1 MTGGA
6 RVSAERERGASVP
19 FRERHRVGRGPDPG
33 LGQIR
38 SRGLLLF
45 FVVFLFPFSIFL
57 FSFVTF
63 ANQLQTKTQFFLKF
77 NAAS

>member
-45 FVVFLFPFSIFL
+45 FVLFLFPFSIFL
-57 FSFVTF
+57 FSL
-63 ANQLQTKTQFFLKF
+63 NQNPIFFKIQRSILE
-77 NAAS
+77 